1 MNFFKR
7 LLLPCGIILLLSGC
21 ASIVSKT
28 NWPFSVDTQPSGAS
42 VTITNK
48 KGVEV
53 FSGKT
58 PTAMKLRSGSGFFGK
73 ESYTVSI
80 TKEGYEPKKVT
91 IECRVNG
98 WYFGNILIG
107 GLIGMLIVD
116 PATGAMYRLDS
127 DGISE
132 TLQKSTAISL
142 QILDKSQIPQT
153 WEDRLVQLN

>member
-1 MNFFKR
+1 
-7 LLLPCGIILLLSGC
+7 
-21 ASIVSKT
+21 
-28 NWPFSVDTQPSGAS
+28 
-42 VTITNK
+42 
-48 KGVEV
+48 
-53 FSGKT
+53 
-58 PTAMKLRSGSGFFGK
+58 MKLRSGSGFFGK

-91 IECRVNG
+91 IECRFNG

>member
-80 TKEGYEPKKVT
+80 AKEGYEPKKVT

-142 QILDKSQIPQT
+142 QILDKNQIPQT
-153 WEDRLVQLN
+153 WEDRLVKLN